1 VPANN
6 SRLIEGENLIW
17 EGRPNWRAWAGMTI
31 LGFALIPAVVGLVI
45 LAVLEVR
52 KRSLGWM
59 ISSRR
64 IEVERGWLS
73 KKVDTLELWR
83 IKDVEFQQGLWERI
97 SGVSTIVIT
106 ANDDKDP
113 VVEIRGV
120 PGGRSIYD
128 QLSNAVMSARQQRG
142 VMNLNQ

>member
-1 VPANN
+1 
-6 SRLIEGENLIW
+6 
-17 EGRPNWRAWAGMTI
+17 
-31 LGFALIPAVVGLVI
+31 VI

-59 ISSRR
+59 ISTRR

-73 KKVDTLELWR
+73 RNVDTLELWR
-83 IKDVEFQQGLWERI
+83 VKDVEFHQGLWERI
-97 SGVSTIVIT
+97 TGVSTILVT
-106 ANDDKDP
+106 AHDEKDP
-113 VVEIRGV
+113 VMEIRGL

-142 VMNLNQ
+142 IVNMNQ